1 MTSSQ
6 RQWLQLVRA
15 SHRYHEVTGSTPVE
29 VLNFSGFYIRN
40 CINCVRNCEDH
51 SLLDLTSAV
60 HYMKYLIYHFK
71 YGNLNIVS
79 DPCSRSEKHDS
90 RGFIAHIWSGRLDLI
105 LFLCFFYF
113 FIPKTFH
120 QVFSLPDPLV
130 LTSPENWSS
139 CSHVVILKTTFAFVL
154 FVSMKIVFCP
164 QMMMNAIPLVVHV
177 IWMQHVQTQMD
188 LTTAIAVLG
197 LLVMVHGVKE
207 VCTWCTEIVSNNILL
222 VT

>member
-29 VLNFSGFYIRN
+29 VLNCSGFYIRN
-40 CINCVRNCEDH
+40 CINCVHNCEDH

-60 HYMKYLIYHFK
+60 HYMKYFIYHFK

-79 DPCSRSEKHDS
+79 DPCSTQWK
-90 RGFIAHIWSGRLDLI
+90 
-105 LFLCFFYF
+105 
-113 FIPKTFH
+113 
-120 QVFSLPDPLV
+120 
-130 LTSPENWSS
+130 
-139 CSHVVILKTTFAFVL
+139 
-154 FVSMKIVFCP
+154 VFCP

-197 LLVMVHGVKE
+197 SLVMVHGVKE
-207 VCTWCTEIVSNNILL
+207 VCTWCTEIVSNNILF